1 MKLEELLNVMD
12 ETEKIDIFVDKTE
25 EIDVKTTKELFD
37 NVEVIDVKNSLEYEM
52 IKNFPVWFIGRTG
65 FNTIEIRIRIFKK
78 DKSE

>member
-1 MKLEELLNVMD
+1 MKLDELLNVMD

-25 EIDVKTTKELFD
+25 EIDAKTTKELFD

-52 IKNFPVWFIGRTG
+52 IKIFPVWFIGRT
-65 FNTIEIRIRIFKK
+65 FFDTIEIRIRILKR